1 MKMRRQ
7 GEPSLLGKIFIVFI
21 ISSISGFII
30 WEIAG
35 ATSGAVSNV
44 LLWIG
49 AIVFIPAFLFILF
62 LIGCAAG
69 SFFESA
75 ASFLPSPSK
84 CFSDELPEFHGFFDR
99 LDFFIPVIALIV
111 VGAIIAVLAVL
122 AILGLLF
129 FIHIV
134 N

>member
-1 MKMRRQ
+1 M
-7 GEPSLLGKIFIVFI
+7 
-21 ISSISGFII
+21 II
-30 WEIAG
+30 WEIAS

-49 AIVFIPAFLFILF
+49 AIVFIPAFLFILL

-122 AILGLLF
+122 AILGLF
-129 FIHIV
+129 CFIQFV